1 MKKLY
6 TILVVL
12 MTSFSAN
19 SQVIITE
26 IADPNNNASARFVE
40 LTNIGQDSFD
50 LTGYNLIRWTN
61 EKPDPTGSGAD
72 LSSYGPVAPG
82 DVLTFAK
89 SSSTFESV
97 YGFAATAQLTTGGV
111 TDSNGDDQIALRNG
125 TTIYDIFGVIGED
138 GSGTAHEFEDG
149 RAERKSTVT
158 APNATWDASEWNVD
172 NDSGGGDGAQDAPA
186 GYDPGQW
193 IGLSVGND
201 PTIAVGSNVTG
212 LDYFQGSG
220 PSNEGSFPVDGINL
234 TEDVTITAPTN
245 FEVSLTSE
253 EGFASSVTV
262 TQSSGTA
269 SAAVYVR
276 LASGLTPDSY
286 TGNATISS
294 SGADNKTV
302 GLSGTVTA
310 ADPQITVT
318 AFLDDLNYVISM
330 GGPSAEDTFT
340 ISGLFLDAD
349 VSVTAPS
356 NFEVSLISGQDFSGS
371 VTIPTTQDGTVVSTT
386 IYVRLAAGLTAGN
399 YTGNITVSTT
409 GVSDETIAVEGNA
422 YGQPTN
428 SLVITG
434 IIDGPLPFGTPKA
447 IELYV
452 LDDIQD
458 LSLFGVSSVSNGDG
472 TSAGNVEYNFQA
484 DAVTAGTYI
493 YLSSESNDTNFQAFF
508 GFGSTYQSGVLSVNG
523 DDSIELYE
531 NGQIID
537 TFGDVNTDGSG
548 QAWEYLDGWAYRK
561 SATGPEGTTFTP
573 TNWTYSGANALDGE
587 STNAVAQ
594 SPFPTGTYSETA
606 SIIKF
611 DNAEIFVYPNPVQ
624 SNLNFIG
631 LSGPVHAS
639 VYDLTGR
646 LYFHKEV
653 TNTLDVSNLKVGIY
667 MLKIRNESGSKVFK
681 ILKD

>member
-138 GSGTAHEFEDG
+138 GSGTAHEFENG